1 MSFRRDNPNRGRMVI
16 LSAAAGV
23 VVAIVIFA
31 GVISLVGSGK
41 AKSKLGSNLFHLG
54 KAKNQAKIVE
64 RNGPLL
70 FADPL
75 EKGRDI
81 YVNELARNQ
90 WVAVE
95 VHPPGESKSCTV
107 KWVAS
112 TKVFHDPC
120 SGHDFPADG
129 TGLVRYHTFIEKSGD
144 LVVDL
149 HQPIS

>member
-1 MSFRRDNPNRGRMVI
+1 MSKRPENRSRMVI

-23 VVAIVIFA
+23 VLAIVIFA
-31 GVISLVGSGK
+31 GVVSLVGSGK
-41 AKSKLGSNLFHLG
+41 AKSNLGPNVFKLG
-54 KAKNQAKIVE
+54 KAKNQAKIVD
-64 RNGPLL
+64 RSGPLL

-81 YVNELARNQ
+81 YVNRIGPNE

-112 TKVFHDPC
+112 TKTFHDPC
-120 SGHDFPADG
+120 STHDFPADG
-129 TGLVRYHTFIEKSGD
+129 TGLVRYKTFIEKNGD

-149 HQPIS
+149 HQPISS

>member
-1 MSFRRDNPNRGRMVI
+1 MVI

-23 VVAIVIFA
+23 IVAIVIFA
-31 GVISLVGSGK
+31 GIVSLVGSGK
-41 AKSKLGSNLFHLG
+41 AKSKLGSNLFNLG
-54 KAKNQAKIVE
+54 NAKNQAQVVE

-75 EKGRDI
+75 QKGRDI
-81 YVNELARNQ
+81 YVNRVGGNQ

-107 KWVAS
+107 KWNGS
-112 TKVFHDPC
+112 IHTFHDPC
-120 SGHDFPADG
+120 SGHDYPADG
-129 TGLVRYHTFIEKSGD
+129 IGLVRYQTTVQKNGD

>member
-1 MSFRRDNPNRGRMVI
+1 MSSRPPNRTRIVI

-31 GVISLVGSGK
+31 AVLSLVGSGK
-41 AKSKLGSNLFHLG
+41 AKSKLGSNVFNLG
-54 KAKNQAKIVE
+54 KAKNQATIVD

-81 YVNELARNQ
+81 AVVHLGGSE
-90 WVAVE
+90 WIAVE
-95 VHPPGESKSCTV
+95 VHPQGESKSCTV
-107 KWVAS
+107 KWNVS
-112 TKVFHDPC
+112 THTFHDPC
-120 SGHDFPADG
+120 SGRDYPADG
-129 TGLVRYHTFIEKSGD
+129 TGLVRYRTFIQKNGD

>member
-1 MSFRRDNPNRGRMVI
+1 MKPNRSRMVI

-23 VVAIVIFA
+23 VVAVVLFA
-31 GVISLVGSGK
+31 GIVSLVGSGK
-41 AKSKLGSNLFHLG
+41 AKSKLGSNVFKIG
-54 KAKNQAKIVE
+54 NAKDQAAIVE

-81 YVNELARNQ
+81 YVNHVGPNQ

-107 KWVAS
+107 KWNGRS
-112 TKVFHDPC
+112 HTFHDPC
-120 SGHDFPADG
+120 SGSDYPADG
-129 TGLVRYHTFIEKSGD
+129 AGLVRYKASIDSSGN

-149 HQPIS
+149 HQPLP

>member
-1 MSFRRDNPNRGRMVI
+1 MSFRRDNPNRGRMMI

-23 VVAIVIFA
+23 IVAIVVFA
-31 GVISLVGSGK
+31 GILSLVGSGR
-41 AKSKLGSNLFHLG
+41 AKSHLGSNVFKVG
-54 KAKNQAKIVE
+54 NAKNYAHSVD

-70 FADPL
+70 FADL
-75 EKGRDI
+75 VGKGRDI
-81 YVNELARNQ
+81 YVNHLGGTE

-107 KWVAS
+107 KWNPS
-112 TKVFHDPC
+112 TRSFHDPC

-129 TGLVRYHTFIEKSGD
+129 TGLVRYKATVDKNGN

-149 HQPIS
+149 HQPLS